1 MDSSSEQQHDPAE
14 AMSGTQPFLQ
24 PRPAVEVVIVG
35 GGLAGLLLGIL
46 LHKAGTPFTILER
59 ASSIKPLGAVM
70 ALGVNVFPIL
80 QQLDLFEDLQKISKP
95 ILTTNMYREDM
106 KKLGAF
112 EVKESTEI
120 NGFDTVVFPRP
131 EFYDILL
138 SRIPSD
144 KIFFGKKVS
153 DIKEVTRDNKV
164 EVTCAD
170 GSKYLGDILVGAD
183 GAYSSVRQCLYKQ
196 LEIEGVLPAS
206 DKRDLKCGFVT
217 MVGTTD
223 PLDPEK
229 YSALKN
235 EYSFFSQVIG
245 TNKPYSWSTF
255 TVPNNRVCWNI
266 QLQLDS
272 AKSKEE
278 LSQIS
283 EWDADNNNDEMIKE
297 VNDFRTPLGA
307 TMGELIRATS
317 QDRFS
322 RIFLEEK
329 LFDTWYHGRVV
340 LIGDACHKLLPSA
353 GQGAVNAM
361 QDAAILANCL
371 YDLESRRRKDI
382 IAAFQDYKEQRYK
395 HVKHQFDSSTVQG
408 RILFGQTIVDKAIRY
423 AALSWVSDSMQKKNV
438 EKTSAYRPLV
448 TYLPAPPKRGTAE
461 VLPQKLS
468 ARYQAELS
476 VRAAGGIVAE

>member
-1 MDSSSEQQHDPAE
+1 MDSSEQQHDPNE
-14 AMSGTQPFLQ
+14 VMSCTQAYLQ
-24 PRPAVEVVIVG
+24 PRPHIEVVIVG

-70 ALGVNVFPIL
+70 ALGVNILPIL
-80 QQLDLFEDLQKISKP
+80 QQLDLLEELQRISKP

-106 KKLGAF
+106 KKLGVF

-144 KIFFGKKVS
+144 KIVFGKKVS
-153 DIKEVTRDNKV
+153 EIKELTRDNKV
-164 EVTCAD
+164 EVTCTD

-183 GAYSSVRQCLYKQ
+183 GAYSSVRQCLYKE
-196 LEIEGVLPAS
+196 LEIEGVLPSS

-229 YSALKN
+229 YPALKD

-245 TNKPYSWSTF
+245 TDKPYSWSTF
-255 TVPNNRVCWNI
+255 TVPNNRACWNI

-272 AKSKEE
+272 AKSKAE
-278 LSQIS
+278 LAQT
-283 EWDADNNNDEMIKE
+283 EWGVNNNEDMIKE
-297 VNDFRTPLGA
+297 VDDFRTPLGA
-307 TMGELIRATS
+307 TMGELIRATP
-317 QDRFS
+317 QDRVS

-329 LFDTWYHGRVV
+329 LYDTWYHGRVV

-382 IAAFQDYKEQRYK
+382 TAAFQDYKEQRYK
-395 HVKHQFDSSTVQG
+395 HVKHHFDASVIQG
-408 RILFGQTIVDKAIRY
+408 RILFGQTMVDKAIRY
-423 AALSWVSDSMQKKNV
+423 AALNWASDSMQKKNV

-448 TYLPAPPKRGTAE
+448 TYLPSPPKRGTAE
-461 VLPQKLS
+461 ILPQKPS
-468 ARYQAELS
+468 TRYQAELD
-476 VRAAGGIVAE
+476 VRAAGGVVVE

>member
-1 MDSSSEQQHDPAE
+1 MDSSSEQQPDPAE
-14 AMSGTQPFLQ
+14 AMSGTQPYLQ
-24 PRPAVEVVIVG
+24 PRPAIEVVIVG

-46 LHKAGTPFTILER
+46 LHKAGTSFTILER
-59 ASSIKPLGAVM
+59 ASSIKPL
-70 ALGVNVFPIL
+70 
-80 QQLDLFEDLQKISKP
+80 DLIEDLQRISKP

-144 KIFFGKKVS
+144 KILFGKKVLES
-153 DIKEVTRDNKV
+153 REVIRDNKV
-164 EVTCAD
+164 EITCAD
-170 GSKYLGDILVGAD
+170 GSKYQGDVLVGAD
-183 GAYSSVRQCLYKQ
+183 GAYSSVRQCLYNQ
-196 LEIEGVLPAS
+196 LDIESVLPAS
-206 DKRDLKCGFVT
+206 DKRDLNCGFVT
-217 MVGTTD
+217 VVGITD
-223 PLDPEK
+223 PLDPEN
-229 YSALKN
+229 YLTLKD

-245 TNKPYSWSTF
+245 DSKPYSWSTF
-255 TVPNNRVCWNI
+255 TVANNRVCWNI

-272 AKSKEE
+272 AKSKKE
-278 LSQIS
+278 LSQTS
-283 EWDADNNNDEMIKE
+283 EWDTDNNDAMIKE
-297 VNDFRTPLGA
+297 VNDFRTPLGLS
-307 TMGELIRATS
+307 MGELIRATPR
-317 QDRFS
+317 DRIS

-329 LFDTWYHGRVV
+329 LFDTWHHGRVV
-340 LIGDACHKLLPSA
+340 LIGD
-353 GQGAVNAM
+353 GAVNAM

-395 HVKHQFDSSTVQG
+395 HVKHHFDSSAVQG
-408 RILFGQTIVDKAIRY
+408 RILFGQTMVDKAIRY
-423 AALSWVSDSMQKKNV
+423 AALHWVSDSMQKKNV

-461 VLPQKLS
+461 ILPQNPS
-468 ARYQAELS
+468 TRYQAELS